1 MKFSKLNCNAKV
13 YSSNEDSNL
22 MKVKLMIVH
31 PGRNR
36 NYSSISEEAINEAM
50 ESVKNIPILGYVKRD
65 DNGDIDDFDSHNMET
80 RIVDGDNGFKVETV
94 YLEKPIGVIPES
106 CNPRFE
112 EIDGHKYF
120 TVDGYVWKSY
130 SNSAYKLIENSEFKN
145 ISMEIKVVDGDYDDI
160 EEVYNITKYRYEGV
174 TVLGDCVE
182 PGIKGANMTKYSK
195 CSDYKQALE
204 DICKEIY
211 SLESEVN
218 TMENEVTEIV
228 EEVVETMQDETVEIN
243 PEATIEVEEIV
254 TVVEGE
260 ESKSTVT
267 INPEGIDIK
276 IEDNHEEVEETEIV
290 EEKQEF
296 SLDIFKLLFDEVPAS
311 LEEIA
316 VKLNERFEE
325 MNVELNSLR
334 EYKSEKEQV
343 ELEVEIDAIS
353 KEFSGLEFEEI
364 EPVKAKAIARE
375 IDVEAFK
382 KELYCLVGM
391 KAIQKKET
399 YAANEEVNQVKIMN
413 TEVHAEIEDNY
424 GGILKKYL
432 V

>member
-1 MKFSKLNCNAKV
+1 MVRFNKLNCNAKL
-13 YSSNEDSNL
+13 YSENTDSNL
-22 MKVKLMIVH
+22 MKVKMMIVH

-94 YLEKPIGVIPES
+94 YLERPIGVIPES

-145 ISMEIKVVDGDYDDI
+145 ISMEIKVVDGAYDDV

-182 PGIKGANMTKYSK
+182 PGIKGANMTRYSK
-195 CSDYKQALE
+195 CADYKVALE
-204 DICKEIY
+204 EICKEIY
-211 SLESEVN
+211 ALESEVDTVKN
-218 TMENEVTEIV
+218 QVTEVVEETKEDVVEEVIENEVIEETIEVNPEVEIEVPEEKEEV
-228 EEVVETMQDETVEIN
+228 ETVEENETEVVE
-243 PEATIEVEEIV
+243 
-254 TVVEGE
+254 
-260 ESKSTVT
+260 
-267 INPEGIDIK
+267 
-276 IEDNHEEVEETEIV
+276 
-290 EEKQEF
+290 EKEEF
-296 SLDIFKLLFDEVPAS
+296 SLEIFKLLFDEIPGS

-334 EYKSEKEQV
+334 EYKVAKEQV
-343 ELEVEIDAIS
+343 ELENEVDAIVN
-353 KEFSGLEFEEI
+353 EFAALESDEI
-364 EPVKAKAIARE
+364 EPVKAKVLAKE
-375 IDVEAFK
+375 IDVDTFK

-399 YAANEEVNQVKIMN
+399 YAAKEDVTQVKVIDTN
-413 TEVHAEIEDNY
+413 INSEFNDEY
-424 GGILKKYL
+424 GGLVKKYL